1 MLDRVKL
8 QLSEEHARWL
18 ETERKIPCELAA
30 EMGIVSQGRN
40 LVFEYRRK
48 GELLRQVRI
57 PIKREDGTVDKTYAC
72 YAPDGRTLKEA
83 GIELSFWNEDD
94 LSDESSPDAPRI
106 ITEGQFDAASFKLAG
121 ATHVVSVPNG
131 AVDRMGEG
139 EIVAWKDRQFAYLWE
154 QVDGVWRLKGALAT
168 AKRIILA
175 TDDDKAGRVLREEL
189 AIRLGRYRCW
199 YVIYPQG
206 CKDANDVLQKFGE
219 ERGAEILMNM
229 IAEARPMVPSR
240 LVKFSEI
247 PVVKREAVMSGFG
260 PEVNPHLRIVRPELM
275 VITGP
280 PGDGKTQFGTALCC
294 NLAHYHKWP
303 GAIIQFEDDVER
315 NREDLIRYWCGKQG
329 IALSINR
336 WPTEDEKLQAGQ
348 WIDRMFRTI
357 SPNEDL
363 DDAAINLEWLRSN
376 IGEAATRHGSRW
388 VLIDPWNEIEHAF
401 AKGQTEAQYLNDAIR
416 GLKRLARRYQI
427 LIMIV
432 AHPHAAGGQITDIAD
447 WSLYNIAG
455 GAVWSNKA
463 DHGIVVLRP
472 DKDDPVSFIKISKSK
487 RHSIMGRPGI
497 VRMRFNPLLATYQA
511 VGGGSA

>member
-1 MLDRVKL
+1 MLERVEL
-8 QLSEEHARWL
+8 QLSEGHARWL

-30 EMGIVSQGRN
+30 EMGIVSQEGN

-48 GELLRQVRI
+48 GGLLWRQIRI
-57 PIKREDGTVDKTYAC
+57 EQLIEGKRTKTFRT

-94 LSDESSPDAPRI
+94 LSDESLPDAPRI
-106 ITEGQFDAASFKLAG
+106 ITEGQFDAVSWKLAG

-139 EIVAWKDRQFAYLWE
+139 EINAWEDRQFVYLWE
-154 QVDGVWRLKGALAT
+154 EIDGVWRLRGSLAT

-189 AIRLGRYRCW
+189 AIRLGRDRCW
-199 YVIYPQG
+199 YVTYPQG
-206 CKDANDVLQKFGE
+206 CKDANDVLQKFGDQ
-219 ERGAEILMNM
+219 RGVEILMNM
-229 IAEARPMVPSR
+229 IAEARPLVPSR

-247 PVVKREAVMSGFG
+247 PIIKREAVISGW
-260 PEVNPHLRIVRPELM
+260 PELNPHLRIVRPELM

-280 PGDGKTQFGTALCC
+280 PGDGKTQLATALGC
-294 NLAHYHKWP
+294 NLAYHHNWP
-303 GAIIQFEDDVER
+303 GAILQFEDDVER
-315 NREDLIRYWCGKQG
+315 NREDLIRYWCGKHG
-329 IALSINR
+329 ITLSIDR
-336 WPTEDEKLQAGQ
+336 RPTEAEKAQAGQ

-357 SPNEDL
+357 SPNENI
-363 DDAAINLEWLRSN
+363 DDVAIDLEWLRSN
-376 IGEAATRHGSRW
+376 IREAATRHGSRW

-432 AHPHAAGGQITDIAD
+432 AHPHAAGGQTTDIAD

-455 GAVWSNKA
+455 GAVWNNKA
-463 DHGIVVLRP
+463 DHGIVVLRT
-472 DKDDPVSFIKISKSK
+472 DKDDPVSFVKVCKSK
-487 RHSIMGRPGI
+487 RHSIMGRPGV
-497 VRMRFNPLLATYQA
+497 VRMRFNPLVANYQV
-511 VGGGSA
+511 VGGAA